1 MQRLKS
7 ILERIS
13 ELTGSAMA
21 WLTVLMVLGTFVIVV
36 LRYVFDLGWIA
47 MQESIVWMHAAVFM
61 LGASYTLKH
70 NEHVRVDIFYRG
82 SSAQRRAWVNVVG
95 TVVFLLP
102 LAAFVAVT
110 SWDYV
115 STSWA
120 IREAS
125 REAGGLPFPFV
136 PIMKSL
142 IPATALLLMLQGI
155 ADLIGAVLVLTPG
168 GEAGRRAGRPPERGD
183 LMEWVALLMF
193 AAVVAVLL
201 AGYPVAFS
209 LGGVAL
215 LFAWI
220 GMALGIF
227 DGAFLGTMPN
237 RIYGIMSNETL
248 MAVPLFV
255 FMGVTLERAQIA
267 ESLLDSLSRLFGTL
281 RGGLGIS
288 VTLVG
293 MLLAASTGIVG
304 ATVVTMGLL
313 ALPTMLRR
321 GYDPAVA
328 TGTICASGTLGQII
342 PPFHHPGAAGRRA
355 LLGLQPGAARRRYF
369 LPPIPCL

>member
-7 ILERIS
+7 ILERIG

-70 NEHVRVDIFYRG
+70 NEHVRVDIFYRR
-82 SSAQRRAWVNVVG
+82 SSAQRRAWVNVAG

-155 ADLIGAVLVLTPG
+155 ADLIGAVLVLT
-168 GEAGRRAGRPPERGD
+168 RAVKPD
-183 LMEWVALLMF
+183 
-193 AAVVAVLL
+193 
-201 AGYPVAFS
+201 
-209 LGGVAL
+209 
-215 LFAWI
+215 
-220 GMALGIF
+220 
-227 DGAFLGTMPN
+227 
-237 RIYGIMSNETL
+237 
-248 MAVPLFV
+248 
-255 FMGVTLERAQIA
+255 A
-267 ESLLDSLSRLFGTL
+267 E
-281 RGGLGIS
+281 
-288 VTLVG
+288 
-293 MLLAASTGIVG
+293 
-304 ATVVTMGLL
+304 
-313 ALPTMLRR
+313 
-321 GYDPAVA
+321 
-328 TGTICASGTLGQII
+328 
-342 PPFHHPGAAGRRA
+342 PGA
-355 LLGLQPGAARRRYF
+355 
-369 LPPIPCL
+369 PPSEAI